1 MTEFSVHDLLK
12 ETILTELKGYTKE
25 PNEKVPTFFIYED
38 TAMSL
43 ADLAFSFNQFAEA
56 ITCLEESELIKFVN
70 EDSEPPSMILL
81 NPPPESKRLDVN

>member
-12 ETILTELKGYTKE
+12 ETILAELKGYTKE

-43 ADLAFSFNQFAEA
+43 SDLAFSFNQFAEA
-56 ITCLEESELIKFVN
+56 VQCLDESKLVQFV
-70 EDSEPPSMILL
+70 DAGDEPPSLILL
-81 NPPPESKRLDVN
+81 NPSPEIKRLDVN

>member
-56 ITCLEESELIKFVN
+56 VQCLDQSKLVHVV
-70 EDSEPPSMILL
+70 DAGDGPPSLILL
-81 NPPPESKRLDVN
+81 DSRAEIKRLDVS